1 MKHIGK
7 VILSIIAVV
16 ILMYSVFY
24 LAALFIFSTSFE
36 EEACLKRM
44 TKDEI
49 LEYLEVEFSNINF
62 GSFSEGVDTRCGFQN
77 EGDIIV
83 FFGDNVSEKIDDRL
97 ALDKKVNFPENL
109 LDELSKR
116 GIVEFKT
123 YRIHK
128 QSDIKNEVKY
138 RSGFVLK
145 HDKGYVLVLSY

>member
-1 MKHIGK
+1 MKSVVK
-7 VILSIIAVV
+7 VV
-16 ILMYSVFY
+16 IFFLATICFLYSIFY
-24 LAALFIFSTSFE
+24 VAMFFIFSTSFE

-97 ALDKKVNFPENL
+97 SLDKKVNFPENL